1 MDIKTFLS
9 AFYSENDEV
18 CIRVFSDR
26 KAEDPEYKGN
36 KYTEKLKNIDV
47 LLPTL
52 KQHNEKHR
60 GIFFVVNSG
69 GHTDEEIT
77 RINAQFV
84 EMDTGSFEEQ
94 QEKINAFT
102 LPPSIIVKTRKSLHC
117 YWLMKDAEVSKFRE
131 IQLRLVK
138 EFAGDSMCQNESR
151 CMRIPGFYHSKQEP
165 VLVECIKF
173 EPQIK
178 YTQAE
183 LAEYLPEFK
192 MPDYSEGLRAEF
204 NGEVGSGQ
212 RLMDKCEF
220 CRYCKENAAKLSEPE
235 WYAFVT
241 NMSLTRDGA
250 ELVHEISKPYPRYS
264 KTETDDKIRH
274 ATNEH
279 KPHTCRYI
287 QERLGFKNCKDCS
300 VKAPVAYAVLSM
312 AEQAEDLADGD
323 ISEDMIFDNKTIEL
337 MAYAKKNA
345 PAAYGKFKLKLK
357 GKCPIKDFEAAVN
370 FKNKS
375 YTVIEDN
382 AMPLNLD
389 GIALNGAVQ
398 PANWNVTMEH
408 GIQKIVYSKD
418 GNTVVTVCPSP
429 VVITKRFKNVDAC
442 SEKVELSFYRDNVW
456 TSIVVT
462 RSAAFNKSS
471 IISCADRGFP
481 VASKNASDMVDYLY
495 DYENANVKNIPLM
508 KSTERLGWID
518 DTSFFPYTAK
528 NNICF
533 ETDFEDSNEIHKSL
547 AEQGSFD
554 VWLEYAAKLRENPYG
569 RFMLASSFASVLLKP
584 LSHRVF
590 FLNIWHDTTSGKS
603 AACKMAVSVWGDPL
617 KLMGSFNATAV
628 GLERKADTLRNILY
642 GLDERQ
648 LANENRLPMAQIVY
662 GLSNGFGR
670 IRGSKEGGIQ
680 SMTNWRLIVLSTAEE
695 PLLSD
700 DSHDGMNTRV
710 MEIHGVP
717 VDDKGFASE
726 LHNISEKNYGFAG
739 RKFVE
744 RLCNEMN
751 LRKGMVQHDFE
762 RIRTAIKDKIS
773 SATHLDNAAVIALG
787 DYYSDMWIWEND
799 EVKAFSDAVNTAVL
813 MLENNASLEKEDIIS
828 RAWQYVTD
836 WCVIND
842 KAFGDDANQR
852 FGIKEGASRY
862 YVSKAPLYDA
872 LKKPGY
878 PVEKCM
884 TGFFERGYM
893 QRWNGKRQKQKKN
906 AGVQNWYYVID
917 IPTGNDEN
925 SINPLS

>member
-1 MDIKTFLS
+1 MDIKKFLS
-9 AFYSENDEV
+9 AFYQETDDV

-26 KAEDPEYKGN
+26 KAEDPEFKGQ
-36 KYTEKLKNIDV
+36 KYTEKLSDIQNI
-47 LLPTL
+47 LPML

-77 RINAQFV
+77 KVNAQFV

-94 QEKINAFT
+94 QQRINAFS

-117 YWLMKDAEVSKFRE
+117 YWLIKDGDIQDFRK
-131 IQLRLVK
+131 IQLQLVK
-138 EFAGDSMCQNESR
+138 LFDGDSMCQNESR

-165 VLVECIKF
+165 VMVECLKF
-173 EPQIK
+173 NPELK
-178 YTQAE
+178 YTQEE
-183 LAEYLPEFK
+183 LQEILPEIEYTEYKESDRTLF
-192 MPDYSEGLRAEF
+192 DGV
-204 NGEVGSGQ
+204 VGSGQ

-220 CRYCKENAAKLSEPE
+220 CRYCKENAKNLSEPE

-241 NMSLTRDGA
+241 NMSLAMDGNA
-250 ELVHEISKPYPRYS
+250 FVHEISKPYPKYS
-264 KTETDDKIRH
+264 ETETDDKIRH
-274 ATNEH
+274 AVKEN
-279 KPHTCRYI
+279 KPHTCEYI
-287 QERLGFKNCKDCS
+287 KTRLGFAGCKDCK
-300 VKAPVAYAVLSM
+300 VKAPIALAVLTM
-312 AEQAEDLADGD
+312 KEQAEILASDE
-323 ISEDMIFDNKTIEL
+323 ISEDIIFDDKTIEL

-345 PAAYGKFKLKLK
+345 PAAYGKFKQKIK
-357 GKCPIKDFEAAVN
+357 GKCSIKDFEKAVD
-370 FKNKS
+370 FQNKS
-375 YTVIEDN
+375 HTIIEDTD
-382 AMPLNLD
+382 MPLNLE
-389 GIALNGAVQ
+389 GIELHGASQ
-398 PANWNVTMEH
+398 PANWNVTMDK

-418 GNTVVTVCPSP
+418 GSSIVTVCPSP
-429 VVITKRFKNVDAC
+429 VVLSKRFKSVDGTA
-442 SEKVELSFYRDNVW
+442 EKVELAFYKDNLW
-456 TSIVVT
+456 SRIIVP
-462 RSAAFNKSS
+462 RSYAFNKSAL
-471 IISCADRGFP
+471 INCADRGLP

-528 NNICF
+528 NDICF

-547 AEQGSFD
+547 AEHGNFD
-554 VWLEYAAKLRENPYG
+554 TWLEYATKLRDNPYG
-569 RFMLASSFASVLLKP
+569 RFMLASSFASVLLEP

-590 FLNIWHDTTSGKS
+590 FVNIWHDTTSGKS
-603 AACKMAVSVWGDPL
+603 AACKMAVSVWGNPL

-628 GLERKADTLRNILY
+628 GLERKADTLRNVIY

-648 LANENRLPMAQIVY
+648 LANESRLPMAQIVY

-717 VDDKGFASE
+717 VNDKGFASE
-726 LHNISEKNYGFAG
+726 LHNASEKNYGFAG
-739 RKFVE
+739 RRFIE
-744 RLCNEMN
+744 RLCKEMKC
-751 LRKGMVQHDFE
+751 RKGMIQSDFD
-762 RIRTAIKDKIS
+762 RIRKAIKDRVS
-773 SATHLDNAAVIALG
+773 SATHLDNSSVIALG
-787 DYYSDMWIWEND
+787 DYYSDMWIWGTAETQAFEN
-799 EVKAFSDAVNTAVL
+799 AVNTATM

-828 RAWQYVTD
+828 RAWQYITD

-842 KAFGDDANQR
+842 KAFGDEANVR

-862 YVSKAPLYDA
+862 YVAKAPLYDA
-872 LKKPGY
+872 LKKCGY

-884 TGFFERGYM
+884 TGFFEREYM

-906 AGVQNWYYVID
+906 AGVQTWYYVID
-917 IPTGNDEN
+917 IPTGDDEN
-925 SINPLS
+925 EVIPLS